1 MGWEKLI
8 VAGAAAAV
16 AAGVAYWKRDEI
28 NDVWE
33 SLIISLKGKRVA
45 VLGERNAGKTVLLG
59 FLASGEVPDEY
70 MQSEQTMLTEK
81 VERKRF
87 AMGDLKLDL
96 KETRD
101 VSGGHDAIEEWKAL
115 HDEADIVLYLVNA
128 QQVNQQRIKRD
139 LEKLESWSKARTSQP
154 KLVVI
159 VTHMD
164 LDPTYVATP
173 ASGLGHFRDRFVKL
187 NLDEGLSKLSHRP
200 PIILGSLVNRDQAA
214 KLVVTLINTVTA

>member
-8 VAGAAAAV
+8 IAGAAAV
-16 AAGVAYWKRDEI
+16 VTAGVAYWKRDGI
-28 NDVWE
+28 QDFWE
-33 SLIISLKGKRVA
+33 SLVISLKGKRVA
-45 VLGERNAGKTVLLG
+45 VLGERNVGKTVLLK
-59 FLASGEVPDEY
+59 FLAGGEISSEY
-70 MQSEQTMLTEK
+70 MQTTLTEK
-81 VERKRF
+81 VEAKRF

-128 QQVNQQRIKRD
+128 QKANQQRIRRD
-139 LEKLESWSKARTSQP
+139 LEKLESWSKARSPQP

-164 LDPTYVATP
+164 LDATYVATP

-187 NLDEGLSKLSHRP
+187 YLDAGLSKLSHRP
-200 PIILGSLVNRDQAA
+200 PIILGSLVSRDEAA
-214 KLVVTLINTVTA
+214 KLVATLIKTVTA

>member
-8 VAGAAAAV
+8 AAGAAVVV
-16 AAGVAYWKRDEI
+16 AAGVAYWNRDEI
-28 NDVWE
+28 EDAWE

-45 VLGERNAGKTVLLG
+45 VLGERSVGKTVLLR

-70 MQSEQTMLTEK
+70 MQPEQTMLTEK
-81 VERKRF
+81 VKRKRF

-101 VSGGHDAIEEWKAL
+101 VSGGPDAIEEWKAL
-115 HDEADIVLYLVNA
+115 YDEADIVLYLINS
-128 QQVNQQRIKRD
+128 QQVNQQRIRRD
-139 LEKLESWSKARTSQP
+139 LEKLESWRKARTPQP
-154 KLVVI
+154 KLVVM

-173 ASGLGHFRDRFVKL
+173 ASGLGYFRDSFVKL
-187 NLDEGLSKLSHRP
+187 NLDAGLSKLSHRP
-200 PIILGSLVNRDQAA
+200 PIILGSLVSRDQAA
-214 KLVVTLINTVTA
+214 KLVATLIKTVTA

>member
-1 MGWEKLI
+1 MGWERLI
-8 VAGAAAAV
+8 VAGAAAVV
-16 AAGVAYWKRDEI
+16 AAGVAYWKHDEI
-28 NDVWE
+28 KDVWE

-45 VLGERNAGKTVLLG
+45 VLGERNVGKTVLLK

-70 MQSEQTMLTEK
+70 MQTVLTEK
-81 VERKRF
+81 VKGKRF

-101 VSGGHDAIEEWKAL
+101 VPGGHDAIEEWKAL

-139 LEKLESWSKARTSQP
+139 LEKLESWSKVREPQP

-164 LDPTYVATP
+164 LDPTYVVTP

-187 NLDEGLSKLSHRP
+187 NLDAGLSKLSHRP
-200 PIILGSLVNRDQAA
+200 SIILGSLVNRDQAA
-214 KLVVTLINTVTA
+214 KLVATLIKTVTA

>member
-8 VAGAAAAV
+8 VAGAAAVIAT
-16 AAGVAYWKRDEI
+16 GVAYWKRDEI
-28 NDVWE
+28 KDLWE

-45 VLGERNAGKTVLLG
+45 VLGERNVGKTVLLK
-59 FLASGEVPDEY
+59 FLASGEVPGGY
-70 MQSEQTMLTEK
+70 MQTMLTEK
-81 VERKRF
+81 VEGKRF
-87 AMGDLKLDL
+87 ALGDLKLDL

-115 HDEADIVLYLVNA
+115 HDEADIILYLVNA
-128 QQVNQQRIKRD
+128 QQMNQQRIRRD
-139 LEKLESWSKARTSQP
+139 LEKLESWSKARALQP

-164 LDPTYVATP
+164 LDPTYVATQ

-187 NLDEGLSKLSHRP
+187 NLDAGLSKLSHRP
-200 PIILGSLVNRDQAA
+200 PIILGSLVNRDHAA
-214 KLVVTLINTVTA
+214 KLVATLINTVTK

>member
-16 AAGVAYWKRDEI
+16 AASVAYWKRDEI
-28 NDVWE
+28 KDVWE

-45 VLGERNAGKTVLLG
+45 VLGERNVGKTVLLR

-70 MQSEQTMLTEK
+70 MHPEQTMLTEK

-115 HDEADIVLYLVNA
+115 HDEADIVVYLVNA
-128 QQVNQQRIKRD
+128 QQVNQQRIRRD
-139 LEKLESWSKARTSQP
+139 LEKLESWSKARAPQP
-154 KLVVI
+154 TLVVI

-187 NLDEGLSKLSHRP
+187 NLDAGLSKLSHRP

-214 KLVVTLINTVTA
+214 KLVATLIKTVTA

>member
-28 NDVWE
+28 KDGWD
-33 SLIISLKGKRVA
+33 SLMISLKGKRVA
-45 VLGERNAGKTVLLG
+45 ILGERNVGKTALLK
-59 FLASGEVPDEY
+59 FLASGEVSDEY
-70 MQSEQTMLTEK
+70 MQTTLTEK
-81 VERKRF
+81 VQGKRF

-101 VSGGHDAIEEWKAL
+101 VPGAPDAIEDWKTL
-115 HDEADIVLYLVNA
+115 HNEADIVLYLVNA
-128 QQVNQQRIKRD
+128 QEINQQRIKRD
-139 LEKLESWSKARTSQP
+139 LEKLESWRKAPAPSP

-173 ASGLGHFRDRFVKL
+173 VSGQGHFRDRFVKL
-187 NLDEGLSKLSHRP
+187 HLDAGLSKLSQRP
-200 PIILGSLVNRDQAA
+200 PIILGSLVSRDQAA
-214 KLVVTLINTVTA
+214 RLVATLINTVTA

>member
-1 MGWEKLI
+1 MI
-8 VAGAAAAV
+8 
-16 AAGVAYWKRDEI
+16 AAGVAYWKPDEI
-28 NDVWE
+28 KTAWD

-45 VLGERNAGKTVLLG
+45 VLGERNVGKTVLLT
-59 FLASGEVPDEY
+59 FLVSGKLPSEY
-70 MQSEQTMLTEK
+70 MQTMLPEK
-81 VERKRF
+81 VEGKRL

-101 VSGGHDAIEEWKAL
+101 VPGGHDAIEEWKAL

-128 QQVNQQRIKRD
+128 QQVNQQRIRRD
-139 LEKLESWSKARTSQP
+139 LEKLESWSKARAPQP

-164 LDPTYVATP
+164 LDPTYVTTP

-187 NLDEGLSKLSHRP
+187 NLDAGLSKLTHRP

-214 KLVVTLINTVTA
+214 KLVATLIKTVTA

>member
-1 MGWEKLI
+1 MVWGRLI
-8 VAGAAAAV
+8 IAGTAAIA

-28 NDVWE
+28 KDVCD
-33 SLIISLKGKRVA
+33 SLTISLKGKRVA
-45 VLGERNAGKTVLLG
+45 VLGERNVGKTVLLK

-70 MQSEQTMLTEK
+70 MQTVLTEK
-81 VERKRF
+81 VKGKRF

-101 VSGGHDAIEEWKAL
+101 VPGGHDAIEEWKAL

-128 QQVNQQRIKRD
+128 QQVNQQRIRRD
-139 LEKLESWSKARTSQP
+139 LEKLETWSKVRVPKP

-164 LDPTYVATP
+164 LDPTYVVTP
-173 ASGLGHFRDRFVKL
+173 GSGLGHFRDRFVKL
-187 NLDEGLSKLSHRP
+187 NLEAGLSKLSHRP

-214 KLVVTLINTVTA
+214 KLVATLIKTVTA

>member
-1 MGWEKLI
+1 MGWERLI
-8 VAGAAAAV
+8 VAGAAAVV

-28 NDVWE
+28 KDGWD

-45 VLGERNAGKTVLLG
+45 VLGERNVGKTVLLK
-59 FLASGEVPDEY
+59 FLASGELPDEY
-70 MQSEQTMLTEK
+70 MQTTLTEK
-81 VERKRF
+81 VQVKRF

-101 VSGGHDAIEEWKAL
+101 VPGAPDAIEDWKAL
-115 HDEADIVLYLVNA
+115 HNEADIVLYLVNA
-128 QQVNQQRIKRD
+128 QEVNQQRIKRD
-139 LEKLESWSKARTSQP
+139 LEKLESWRKAPAPSP

-173 ASGLGHFRDRFVKL
+173 LSGQGHFRDRFVKL
-187 NLDEGLSKLSHRP
+187 HLDAGLSKLSQRP
-200 PIILGSLVNRDQAA
+200 PIILGSLVSRDQAA
-214 KLVVTLINTVTA
+214 RLVATLIKTVTA